1 MFIYIVTL
9 LQMISHASNMY
20 DLCLQATI
28 YNRKWN
34 FFPLLPTRHHQTST
48 VDTCLQWDNYSPSPQ
63 ASLCSKHFKPECFQ
77 TGGKKKV
84 LKRSAV
90 PSLFDFPQHLQLKNR
105 AEATTPHDV
114 AEVNNVQSQQITSA
128 VLSDHGC
135 YPLPCDLSDMKQWG
149 SRWNSCCH
157 IAMVYCFIC
166 LWSSSSQSRNPQ
178 RASEECCNATLWMLC
193 QGL

>member
-1 MFIYIVTL
+1 M
-9 LQMISHASNMY
+9 
-20 DLCLQATI
+20 
-28 YNRKWN
+28 
-34 FFPLLPTRHHQTST
+34 
-48 VDTCLQWDNYSPSPQ
+48 DTCLQWDNYSPSPQ

-90 PSLFDFPQHLQLKNR
+90 PSLFDFPQHLQPRPLLKSSWSHYPSWCCR
-105 AEATTPHDV
+105 
-114 AEVNNVQSQQITSA
+114 SQQCAVSANHISWSA
-128 VLSDHGC
+128 VLSDHGR

-166 LWSSSSQSRNPQ
+166 LRSSSSQSRNPK

>member
-1 MFIYIVTL
+1 ML
-9 LQMISHASNMY
+9 ASN
-20 DLCLQATI
+20 DIQ
-28 YNRKWN
+28 
-34 FFPLLPTRHHQTST
+34 PTMKFLSTASHETSCQTNT

-90 PSLFDFPQHLQLKNR
+90 PSLFDFPQHLQPRPLKERRILNR
-105 AEATTPHDV
+105 AEATTPPDV

-135 YPLPCDLSDMKQWG
+135 YPLPCDLSDMKKCVNDW
-149 SRWNSCCH
+149 RDN
-157 IAMVYCFIC
+157 
-166 LWSSSSQSRNPQ
+166 
-178 RASEECCNATLWMLC
+178 
-193 QGL
+193 